1 MIRPGAMP
9 EARPPGQRG
18 LLWPPQ
24 CSFANGSEPMP
35 EREYG
40 QLRVLVANQLPERAE
55 AVSQIARSLG
65 HEVVALELDVDKVGE
80 VTRREHPDVA
90 LVGLG
95 ESSTHALELIEQI
108 VHDAACPVIL
118 VLDAK
123 DPEFVNEAAKRGI
136 FAPLVDGEANE
147 LQSALDIVLRR
158 LAEFHNL
165 EGAFGRRAIIERAKG
180 ILMAVHGIDEQQE
193 FELLRTHS
201 QRDGRKLIEIAEAVT
216 QTHRLLNPSP
226 PPHRRDAQNATRL
239 ARRAGGRAHAVAA
252 ACQLLP
258 RMTTKNGAFETS
270 RTPCSSV
277 SSCRLDRRGAD
288 WPR

>member
-1 MIRPGAMP
+1 MAVP
-9 EARPPGQRG
+9 RPPGRRD
-18 LLWPPQ
+18 LLWSRPR
-24 CSFANGSEPMP
+24 SFANGSEPMP

-40 QLRVLVANQLPERAE
+40 QLRVLVANQLPERAK

-65 HEVVALELDVDKVGE
+65 HEVVALELDVDHVGE

-118 VLDAK
+118 LLDAR
-123 DPEFVNEAAKRGI
+123 DPDFVNEAAKRGI
-136 FAPLVDGEANE
+136 FAHIVDGEMSE
-147 LQSALDIVLRR
+147 LQSTLDIVLRR
-158 LAEFHNL
+158 FAEFHNL

-180 ILMAVHGIDEQQE
+180 ILMAVHGIDEQQA

-216 QTHRLLNPSP
+216 QTHRLLVPAP
-226 PPHRRDAQNATRL
+226 PA
-239 ARRAGGRAHAVAA
+239 
-252 ACQLLP
+252 
-258 RMTTKNGAFETS
+258 
-270 RTPCSSV
+270 SSQ
-277 SSCRLDRRGAD
+277 R
-288 WPR
+288 PT